1 LLILSGMALELQ
13 SSWLCLWSSWDYRH
27 VIPCPTSFTHFLH
40 CWDLRIH
47 YIFWILD
54 PYKIFDFL
62 IIYPT
67 LYLHFHSVLVLF
79 FLILIKFNIF
89 ILLLC
94 FCCLILETKSKAM
107 CYYYDMF

>member
-27 VIPCPTSFTHFLH
+27 
-40 CWDLRIH
+40 DLRIH

-54 PYKIFDFL
+54 SYKIFDFL

-107 CYYYDMF
+107 CYYCDMF